1 MHRRPLGR
9 GRTLAAAG
17 AVILLIGSIL
27 PWWRL
32 GGVDGIPPIGGNAF
46 EASGIVVFLVGAAT
60 LALLT
65 LPYAAGDRPVGIDRW
80 LAYLILV
87 VAGWLALGL
96 RVLDFVLDEPQAIFP
111 DRAPG
116 LWLSVVGLIVLSR
129 AVYDMA
135 HEPLRR

>member
-1 MHRRPLGR
+1 M
-9 GRTLAAAG
+9 AAVG
-17 AVILLIGSIL
+17 AVVLLVGSVL

-32 GGVDGIPPIGGNAF
+32 GGVDGIPAIGGNAF
-46 EASGIVVFLVGAAT
+46 QASGIVVFLVGAAT

-65 LPYAAGDRPVGIDRW
+65 LPYAAGDRPVAIDRW

-87 VAGWLALGL
+87 VAGWLGLGL
-96 RVLDFVLDEPQAIFP
+96 RVLDFALDDPQAIFP

-116 LWLSVVGLIVLSR
+116 LWLAGVGLILLSR

-135 HEPLRR
+135 REPLRR